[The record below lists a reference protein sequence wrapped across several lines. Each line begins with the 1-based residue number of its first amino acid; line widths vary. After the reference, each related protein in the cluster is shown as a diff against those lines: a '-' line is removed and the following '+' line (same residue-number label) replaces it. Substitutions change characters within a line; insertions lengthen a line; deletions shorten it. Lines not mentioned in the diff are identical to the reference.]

1 MRTAL
6 IDRRDFLRAAGAS
19 FAAAMAPRA
28 WAETLAADAVFAT
41 AFVKRDGGFGAAVLS
56 EAGRIL
62 HTVDLPDR
70 GHDVA
75 FDPVSKRSVVF
86 ARQPGTF
93 AVVFDHAGRE
103 KPLTI
108 ASIAGRHFF
117 GHGVFSPDGALLY
130 ATENDFDNA
139 AGVVGVYDA
148 KAKFNRIG
156 EFPTYGMGPHELLLL
171 GDGRTLAIANGG
183 IETHPD
189 FGRAELNIATMKP
202 SYTLVDRVTGDLIE
216 KHELPPALHQLSIRH
231 MDRDQAGTVW
241 FGCQYRGPATDC
253 PALVGRAAR
262 GKELELL
269 EMPQDVLSGFR
280 NYIGSVAANS
290 AAGTVAFTSP
300 EGNSLAVIDA
310 ASGRVVATRSLVE
323 VCGLAPDSADFM
335 ATTGAGEIVGG
346 AGASRS
352 EPDYVWD
359 NHMLRIAAG
368 GSKAA

>member
-1 MRTAL
+1 MKSSL
-6 IDRRDFLRAAGAS
+6 VDRRDFLRAAGAS
-19 FAAAMAPRA
+19 FAMAMAPRA
-28 WAETLAADAVFAT
+28 WADTLAADAVFAT
-41 AFVKRDGGFGAAVLS
+41 AFVKREGGFGAAVLS
-56 EAGRIL
+56 EAGKIL
-62 HTVDLPDR
+62 HTLDLPDR
-70 GHDVA
+70 GHDVT
-75 FDPVSKRSVVF
+75 FDPMSKRSVVF

-103 KPLTI
+103 PPLTI

-139 AGVVGVYDA
+139 AGVVGVYDTR
-148 KAKFNRIG
+148 AKFKRIG

-171 GDGRTLAIANGG
+171 GDGRMLAIANGG

-202 SYTLVDRVTGDLIE
+202 SYVLVDRISGDLIE

-231 MDRDQAGTVW
+231 MDRDQAGIVW
-241 FGCQYRGPATDC
+241 FGCQYRGPATDR
-253 PALVGRAAR
+253 PALVGCAAR
-262 GKELELL
+262 GKELALL
-269 EMPQDVLSGFR
+269 EMPQDVLSGFL
-280 NYIGSVAANS
+280 NYIGSVAANP
-290 AAGTVAFTSP
+290 AAGTVAVTSP

-310 ASGRVVATRSLVE
+310 ASGRVVETRSMVE
-323 VCGLAPDSADFM
+323 VCGLAPDGAGFM

-346 AGASRS
+346 VGATRS

-359 NHMLRIAAG
+359 NHMLRIVPAA
-368 GSKAA
+368 

>member
-6 IDRRDFLRAAGAS
+6 IDRRDFLRAAGAG
-19 FAAAMAPRA
+19 FAAAMAPHA
-28 WAETLAADAVFAT
+28 WADTLAADAVFAT
-41 AFVKRDGGFGAAVLS
+41 AFVKRDGSFGAAVLS
-56 EAGRIL
+56 EAGKIL
-62 HTVDLPDR
+62 HTVDLTDR
-70 GHDVA
+70 GHDVT

-93 AVVFDHAGRE
+93 AVVFDHAGRD
-103 KPLTI
+103 KPSTI

-156 EFPTYGMGPHELLLL
+156 EFPTYGVGPHELLLL

-189 FGRAELNIATMKP
+189 YGRAELNIATMKP
-202 SYTLVDRVTGDLIE
+202 SYTLVDRLTGDLIE
-216 KHELPPALHQLSIRH
+216 KHELPPALRQLSIRH
-231 MDRDQAGTVW
+231 MDRDQADTVW
-241 FGCQYRGPATDC
+241 FGCQYRGPATDS

-262 GKELELL
+262 GKQLELL
-269 EMPQDVLSGFR
+269 EMPQDVLAGFR
-280 NYIGSVAANS
+280 NYIGSVAAN
-290 AAGTVAFTSP
+290 AAMGTVAVTSP
-300 EGNSLAVIDA
+300 EGNSLAVLDA

-323 VCGLAPDSADFM
+323 VCGLAPDGAGFM
-335 ATTGAGEIVGG
+335 AKTGAGEIVGG
-346 AGASRS
+346 AGGTRS

-359 NHMLRIAAG
+359 NHMLRIGATA
-368 GSKAA
+368 

>member
-28 WAETLAADAVFAT
+28 WADTLAADAVFAT
-41 AFVKRDGGFGAAVLS
+41 AFVRRDGSFGAAVLS
-56 EAGRIL
+56 EAGKIL
-62 HTVDLPDR
+62 HTIDLPDR
-70 GHDVA
+70 GHDVT
-75 FDPVSKRSVVF
+75 FDPVAKRSVVF

-93 AVVFDHAGRE
+93 AVVFDHTGRE

-108 ASIAGRHFF
+108 ASVTGRHFF
-117 GHGVFSPDGALLY
+117 GHGVFSTDGTLLY

-148 KAKFNRIG
+148 RAGFKRIG

-202 SYTLVDRVTGDLIE
+202 SYALVDRLTGDLIE

-231 MDRDQAGTVW
+231 MDCDPSGTVW
-241 FGCQYRGPATDC
+241 FGCQYRGPATDR

-269 EMPQDVLSGFR
+269 DLPPDILSGFR
-280 NYIGSVAANS
+280 NYIGSVAANP
-290 AAGTVAFTSP
+290 AAGMIAVTSP
-300 EGNSLAVIDA
+300 EGNSLAVIDT
-310 ASGRVVATRSLVE
+310 ASRRVVATRSLVE
-323 VCGLAPDSADFM
+323 VCGLAPDRDAFM

-346 AGASRS
+346 AGAERS

-359 NHMLRIAAG
+359 NHMLRIPP
-368 GSKAA
+368 KA